1 MVDEFLIN
9 EIKQKNEQINFLQE
23 LIKNISRKVYL
34 EDSNYLCVWKDDYNN
49 TLEELKEE
57 RAFIIK
63 LAQDNKIDNEELSK
77 LNKKY
82 NYWC

>member
-1 MVDEFLIN
+1 MEENFLIN

-34 EDSNYLCVWKDDYNN
+34 EDGNYLCVWKDDYND

-63 LAQDNKIDNEELSK
+63 LAQNDKIDKEELSK